1 MMVLSYAGGIG
12 LNGINNRGLG
22 VCVNTLLQ
30 LNPSREGL
38 PVACVMRAALESGD
52 AAEAADKLRY
62 VRHAAGQ
69 NYLIGDRTV
78 VRDLECSANQTIEV
92 SAAAIQVH
100 TNHPLANTDYTEEY
114 CATVADPQSEMGR
127 KMTNSTA
134 RYDSLWSRSSAGA
147 SRDLTTVKATLAA
160 RDSSEHPVC
169 RGRVDP
175 WRNYTFAST
184 VMVLGDKREFH
195 VAPGP
200 PDVTPYQVFAFN

>member
-30 LNPSREGL
+30 LNPCREGL
-38 PVACVMRAALESGD
+38 PVACVMRAALESVD
-52 AAEAADKLRY
+52 ATEAVDKLRC

-78 VRDLECSANQTIEV
+78 VRDLECSANQTVEL
-92 SAAAIQVH
+92 SAAGIQVH
-100 TNHPLANTDYTEEY
+100 TNHPLANTDFTVEY
-114 CATVADPQSEMGR
+114 RATATGTQSDIGR
-127 KMTNSTA
+127 KMTNSMA
-134 RYDSLWSRSSAGA
+134 RYDSLWSRSSAA
-147 SRDLTTVKATLAA
+147 APHDLTTVKAALAA
-160 RDSSEHPVC
+160 KDSSEHPVC
-169 RGRVDP
+169 RARSEP
-175 WRNYTFAST
+175 WLNCTFAST
-184 VMVLGDKREFH
+184 VMVLGEKPEFH